1 MADVQLPRMTLSTLA
16 ILSAMLE
23 EPNASYYGLEL
34 SSATGVKTG
43 VLYPT
48 LARLEQAKILESE
61 WEHGV
66 EQKAVGRPKRRYYR
80 LTGAGQR
87 IAAEVVAEQRQRL
100 TPGKGRAARRRR
112 GLSKEVVE

>member
-1 MADVQLPRMTLSTLA
+1 MTDAKRPRMTLSTLA

-34 SSATGVKTG
+34 SSAAGVKTG

-48 LARLEQAKILESE
+48 LARLEHAKILESE
-61 WEHGV
+61 WEHGI
-66 EQKAVGRPKRRYYR
+66 EHKTVGRPKRRYYR

-87 IAAEVVAEQRQRL
+87 LAAEVVAEQRQRL
-100 TPGKGRAARRRR
+100 TPGKGRDARNRR
-112 GLSKEVVE
+112 GIPKEVVE